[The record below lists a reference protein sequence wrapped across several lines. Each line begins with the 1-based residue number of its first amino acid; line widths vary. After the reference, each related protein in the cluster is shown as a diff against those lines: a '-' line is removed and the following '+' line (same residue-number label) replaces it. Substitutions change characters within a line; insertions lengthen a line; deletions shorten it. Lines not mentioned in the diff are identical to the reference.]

1 MKFEIDGSSD
11 GSDKHV
17 AGPDFP
23 LERFHSTQR
32 KSNSLDGPTK
42 LCVSE
47 LHNKMPDRVKDSGQ
61 GSSAAKIQEILD

>member
-1 MKFEIDGSSD
+1 MKLTRTNPDEYVS
-11 GSDKHV
+11 GSDYP
-17 AGPDFP
+17 PD
-23 LERFHSTQR
+23 RFHSTQR